1 MKTAMIGKFIG
12 KIIARTFY
20 GERLPIISDRTRA
33 RELILKK
40 RLFKSK

>member
-1 MKTAMIGKFIG
+1 MNGKFVGSIL
-12 KIIARTFY
+12 ARKLL
-20 GERLPIISDRTRA
+20 GERLLIVSDRTRA